1 MGFFRKKTDPISERA
16 RTLNS
21 EIAALEEQIKQ
32 LNSKI
37 ERDEF
42 QPKTRS
48 TAFPSHR
55 PGQPP
60 SAATVPPAVPQPK
73 APSRDPI
80 FETVEPKRV
89 SPPKKP
95 TVSGGPH
102 GNLRT
107 GKSRLE
113 KGFRRVADLFQAPPA
128 RNPKLVSYLAAG
140 SIRGLRPLRY
150 EKRIARNRTLTLSII
165 LLLLLWGIYAAFLR
179 QH

>member
-42 QPKTRS
+42 HPKTRS
-48 TAFPSHR
+48 TAFPSSH

-60 SAATVPPAVPQPK
+60 SPAAVAPVAPQPK

-95 TVSGGPH
+95 TASGARRDS
-102 GNLRT
+102 LRT

-113 KGFRRVADLFQAPPA
+113 QGFQRVANLFQTPPA

-150 EKRIARNRTLTLSII
+150 EKRIARNRTITLSII
-165 LLLLLWGIYAAFLR
+165 LLLVLWGIYAAFLR